1 MSKKNRAWIPVWA
14 IIIASVL
21 IAFEYG
27 KVPPAAPNKASLLD

>member
-21 IAFEYG
+21 IAFEYL
-27 KVPPAAPNKASLLD
+27 SLIHI